1 MVVER
6 LGERGRNRWRSQ
18 DKIRQ
23 KLCLKGGERER
34 GRKNNGEEG
43 GGEREIK
50 RKEGKG
56 GSWDGVVGFD
66 QKWGTRS

>member
-1 MVVER
+1 VVVER

-43 GGEREIK
+43 GGRERSNE
-50 RKEGKG
+50 RRGREG
-56 GSWDGVVGFD
+56 VGMA
-66 QKWGTRS
+66 W